1 MAQENLTQDGH
12 LAKFYPSLGNL
23 HPSKEAFSKIDGATA
38 VRLQVLPL
46 EITAGGTLR
55 VVAKNPRDLPCADEL
70 RSLTHM
76 QVELLPCGGADLLVE
91 IRRAY
96 NFSRKIAN
104 LSEQYLAGEKD
115 EIAQEERLDDDS
127 PAAEIVTRI
136 LAQALDERASD
147 VHIEPGEDALRIRF
161 RIDGRLIEALRL
173 PIKIHPSLTSRIKIM
188 ARMDIAEKRRPQD
201 GRILTKYSGRD
212 IDLRISTLP
221 SVKGEKTV
229 IRLLDPEQ
237 ADMGLENLGCEQN
250 DLEKLE
256 KLLRS
261 PHGLILNTGPTGSG
275 KTTTLYAMLRRL
287 DLEQYNAIA
296 VEDPV
301 EYHIPGVTQV
311 QVNERAG
318 LTFAS
323 ALRSIL
329 RQDPDIILVG
339 EIRDVET
346 ATLAVRAALT
356 GHLVLATVHAND
368 AASAPSRLAD
378 MGVPSYLLAS
388 VLRGVMAQRLV
399 RQLCPN
405 CKRRAKISA
414 QTLRAIREACIP
426 SLRSVIGLP
435 ADAEIFEASGCTA
448 CSGRGYKG
456 RSAIFQILTVDDELA
471 SIIARGES
479 AAVLDAAARKKGMT
493 TLRQAALARVIEG
506 VTSLAEAEAVCG
518 ENFTDK
524 I

>member
-1 MAQENLTQDGH
+1 MEDREA
-12 LAKFYPSLGNL
+12 LAKNLNPDNLRPSLANF
-23 HPSKEAFSKIDGATA
+23 HPTKEALSKIDGATA

-46 EITAGGTLR
+46 EITAGGTLC
-55 VVAKNPRDLPCADEL
+55 VIAQNPRDLPCADEL

-76 QVELLPCGGADLLVE
+76 QVELIPCQGADLQVE
-91 IRRAY
+91 IQRAY
-96 NFSRKIAN
+96 HFSRRIAN
-104 LSEQYLAGEKD
+104 LSEQYLAGEKG

-147 VHIEPGEDALRIRF
+147 VHIEPIEDVLRVRF

-173 PIKIHPSLTSRIKIM
+173 PLKMHPSLTSRIKIM
-188 ARMDIAEKRRPQD
+188 ARMDIAEKRHPQD
-201 GRILTKYSGRD
+201 GRIVKEYSGRD

-221 SVKGEKTV
+221 SVGGEKTV
-229 IRLLDPEQ
+229 IRLLDPAQ
-237 ADMGLENLGCEQN
+237 ADMGLENLGCGQG

-256 KLLRS
+256 KLLRL

-287 DLEQYNAIA
+287 DLDQYNAIA

-339 EIRDVET
+339 EIRDAET
-346 ATLAVRAALT
+346 AALAVRAALT

-368 AASAPSRLAD
+368 AASAPSRLMD
-378 MGVPSYLLAS
+378 MGVPPYLLAS

-399 RQLCPN
+399 RCLCPN
-405 CKRRAKISA
+405 CRTRVKISEGILHA
-414 QTLRAIREACIP
+414 L
-426 SLRSVIGLP
+426 GLS
-435 ADAEIFEASGCTA
+435 AGTEIFEASGCPA

-456 RSAIFQILTVDDELA
+456 RSAIFQILTVDEELA
-471 SIIARGES
+471 AIIARGES

-493 TLRQAALARVIEG
+493 TLRQAALARVAEG
-506 VTSLAEAEAVCG
+506 VTTLAEAEAVSG
-518 ENFTDK
+518 ENFTGK
-524 I
+524 N

>member
-1 MAQENLTQDGH
+1 MEREILNHNRHFTNLH
-12 LAKFYPSLGNL
+12 PSLANL
-23 HPSKEAFSKIDGATA
+23 HPSKEALSKIDGATA

-46 EITAGGTLR
+46 EITSGGILR
-55 VVAKNPRDLPCADEL
+55 VIAQNPRDLPCADEL

-76 QVELLPCGGADLLVE
+76 QVDLIPSNGVDLQAE

-96 NFSRKIAN
+96 HFSGKIAH
-104 LSEQYLAGEKD
+104 LSEQYLALEKD
-115 EIAQEERLDDDS
+115 EAMHEERLDDDS
-127 PAAEIVTRI
+127 PAAKIVSSI
-136 LAQALDERASD
+136 LEQALAERASD
-147 VHIEPGEDALRIRF
+147 VHIEPGEDALRVRF

-173 PIKIHPSLTSRIKIM
+173 PLKMHPLLTSRIKIM
-188 ARMDIAEKRRPQD
+188 ARMDIAEKRHPQD
-201 GRILTKYSGRD
+201 GRIVKEYFGRA
-212 IDLRISTLP
+212 IDMRISTLP
-221 SVKGEKTV
+221 SVRGEKTV
-229 IRLLDPEQ
+229 LRLLDPEQ
-237 ADMGLENLGCEQN
+237 ADLGLENLGCEQN

-346 ATLAVRAALT
+346 AQLAVRAALT

-368 AASAPSRLAD
+368 AASAPSRLMD

-399 RQLCPN
+399 RKLCPN
-405 CKRRAKISA
+405 CRTHVKISEEM
-414 QTLRAIREACIP
+414 LRA
-426 SLRSVIGLP
+426 LGLP
-435 ADAEIFEASGCTA
+435 EGTEIFEASGCAT

-456 RSAIFQILTVDDELA
+456 RSAIFQIMTVDDELV
-471 SIIARGES
+471 SIIGRGES

-493 TLRQAALARVIEG
+493 TLRQAALARVAEG

-524 I
+524 IQC

>member
-1 MAQENLTQDGH
+1 MEGGENLPQHQLFVKTQ
-12 LAKFYPSLGNL
+12 PSLANL
-23 HPSKEAFSKIDGATA
+23 HPSKEALSKIDGATA
-38 VRLQVLPL
+38 ARLQVLPL

-55 VVAKNPRDLPCADEL
+55 VIAQNPRDLPCADEL

-76 QVELLPCGGADLLVE
+76 QVELIPCHGTDLQVE

-96 NFSRKIAN
+96 HFSGKIAN
-104 LSEQYLAGEKD
+104 LSEQYLAIEKD
-115 EIAQEERLDDDS
+115 ESVHEERLDDDS
-127 PAAEIVTRI
+127 PAAGIVSSL

-147 VHIEPGEDALRIRF
+147 VHIEPSPGNLPGEDTLRVRF

-173 PIKIHPSLTSRIKIM
+173 PMRIHPSLTSRIKIM

-201 GRILTKYSGRD
+201 GRILTKYSGRE

-221 SVKGEKTV
+221 SVHGEKTV

-237 ADMGLENLGCEQN
+237 ADMGLENLGCEKD

-287 DLEQYNAIA
+287 NLEQYNAIA

-301 EYHIPGVTQV
+301 EYHIPSVTQV

-368 AASAPSRLAD
+368 AASAPSRLLD

-399 RQLCPN
+399 RCLCPM
-405 CKRRAKISA
+405 CRSRVKISA
-414 QTLRAIREACIP
+414 ETARR
-426 SLRSVIGLP
+426 IGLP
-435 ADAEIFEASGCTA
+435 EDAEIFEASGCAA

-456 RSAIFQILTVDDELA
+456 RSAIFQIMTVDEELA
-471 SIIARGES
+471 AIIARGES
-479 AAVLDAAARKKGMT
+479 AAILDAAAQKKGMI
-493 TLRQAALARVIEG
+493 TLRQAALAKVVEG
-506 VTSLAEAEAVCG
+506 VTSLEEAESVCG
-518 ENFTDK
+518 EDVIPSAK
-524 I
+524 A